1 MHALSNINSWFGFF
15 WNGGGVWG
23 RVCFRSDEER
33 INTCRSK
40 RHQQTNSEDQ
50 EEGIN

>member
-15 WNGGGVWG
+15 WNGGGDVF
-23 RVCFRSDEER
+23 VFRSDEER